1 MPKMKLISKGLKAIR
16 GQRTTAEQKRTGK
29 PEAVISTSKSPFNKD
44 IEKVKG
50 MNLKPETKNKK
61 LIDVYKKHNRK
72 VPANLIKPVG
82 RKGGGTVASKKK
94 GGAPHNRLY

>member
-1 MPKMKLISKGLKAIR
+1 MKLISKGLKAIR
-16 GQRTTAEQKRTGK
+16 GHRTTKEQKKTGK
-29 PEAVISTSKSPFNKD
+29 PEAVISSGRSSFNKD
-44 IEKVKG
+44 IEKVKS

-82 RKGGGTVASKKK
+82 RKIGGSIKNKTQSG
-94 GGAPHNRLY
+94 HNRLY